1 MSTTTTSNA
10 HPSQPK
16 RKVPLEVLHLSM
28 PRTGSVSMMAAYQRL
43 GLTTYHGFDFVE
55 RESDQVE
62 WEKAIDAKWYG
73 KGTPFKREDF
83 DAFLGEFGVI
93 SDFPAIG
100 FSEEFIEMYPEAK
113 VILVDRD
120 IDKWFH
126 SFNTQIISAVYT
138 RTVQFMLHYV
148 EPFIKTRTVTTML
161 KMEQGMFNF
170 SNRAE
175 FENNARD
182 TYRKHYANEWGLVLF
197 PSPLQ
202 SNLDYVYTIDVDAG
216 TLTITRWESVEGLP
230 QPFPRQIQLSRL
242 NESQEVILDSLD
254 RATAEIS
261 EREDETE
268 AISAVTLNEF
278 DIQPGPPT
286 ALNGLQFRLF
296 LDFCFVWRSFIDDPS
311 TWQCHSA
318 ASHTFAIGL
327 LRIAAWDLEVSSDT
341 QIDYPINGVNFP
353 RWEAPQAGFF
363 WFHGY
368 LIMLHR
374 TIDTEVSISAAIS
387 KAQLF
392 LGIHKHATTHLII
405 LSFRH
410 VAFVE
415 LSSKSVLCTRVL
427 PLITNTSTLQCS
439 PGFRLLSSVLTSYCW
454 KPSLAQRERLRVNI
468 PPEILDLVL
477 GFCSPRD
484 ALALSKASF
493 IFQERYYY
501 STIPQLPELTL
512 LNFKASITCCGKNDR
527 AHRNFTLCPCC
538 YACTHRECAASLKP
552 RQPLADSQ
560 GICSDCKDGKL
571 CTELV
576 PGGICHA
583 SRRYPGI
590 GCEVLVAGVPQVLR
604 LRLSKPSHLRPELKL
619 LGNIAT
625 TIPSNS
631 IRFTIRFNGAFSG
644 LAYGLDDP

>member
-1 MSTTTTSNA
+1 MSTTTTTSNA
-10 HPSQPK
+10 HSSQPK

-126 SFNTQIISAVYT
+126 SFNTQIISAVYA

-182 TYRKHYANEWGLVLF
+182 TYRKHYANVRRLVPKGRLLEYKLGSGWEPLCEFLGKEVPDGEFPFKNESKEMEIWMKNYRRRKVLEELRISDGYERSRIPSPHGPGLARQIQAIITSLDNLQEWGLVLF
-197 PSPLQ
+197 PGPLQ

-353 RWEAPQAGFF
+353 PLVKVCLMHSGASPHYQYFDFTMFPG
-363 WFHGY
+363 
-368 LIMLHR
+368 
-374 TIDTEVSISAAIS
+374 
-387 KAQLF
+387 
-392 LGIHKHATTHLII
+392 
-405 LSFRH
+405 
-410 VAFVE
+410 
-415 LSSKSVLCTRVL
+415 L
-427 PLITNTSTLQCS
+427 PLTE
-439 PGFRLLSSVLTSYCW
+439 FRSDFVLL
-454 KPSLAQRERLRVNI
+454 E
-468 PPEILDLVL
+468 
-477 GFCSPRD
+477 
-484 ALALSKASF
+484 
-493 IFQERYYY
+493 
-501 STIPQLPELTL
+501 TIPGP
-512 LNFKASITCCGKNDR
+512 KG
-527 AHRNFTLCPCC
+527 
-538 YACTHRECAASLKP
+538 AA
-552 RQPLADSQ
+552 
-560 GICSDCKDGKL
+560 
-571 CTELV
+571 
-576 PGGICHA
+576 
-583 SRRYPGI
+583 
-590 GCEVLVAGVPQVLR
+590 
-604 LRLSKPSHLRPELKL
+604 
-619 LGNIAT
+619 
-625 TIPSNS
+625 
-631 IRFTIRFNGAFSG
+631 
-644 LAYGLDDP
+644 